1 MKKNDSWTTVITTK
15 CFQGNMK
22 LASFDLLL
30 SEILYKDDVKHDI
43 VFNSFFQQAHAVSMN
58 KNNMYVNRK

>member
-1 MKKNDSWTTVITTK
+1 
-15 CFQGNMK
+15 MK

-30 SEILYKDDVKHDI
+30 SEILYKDDVKNDI